1 MRKTLIAAA
10 SGLALAVGSMTMPTP
25 ASADPVLVPA
35 LVAAGIGGL
44 GLGAVA
50 ATANP
55 PRYTETTVVVP
66 ERQEYYAA
74 PATVRAAPT
83 VVQQAPCYWTR
94 ARVDG
99 VLRRVQVCD

>member
-10 SGLALAVGSMTMPTP
+10 SGLALAAGSMTMPTP

-55 PRYTETTVVVP
+55 PRYTETVIVP

-74 PATVRAAPT
+74 PATVRAVPT
-83 VVQQAPCYWTR
+83 IVEQAPCYWTR

-99 VLRRVQVCD
+99 ILRRVQICD

>member
-10 SGLALAVGSMTMPTP
+10 SGLALTIGSMSMSTP

-44 GLGAVA
+44 GLGAA
-50 ATANP
+50 ASA
-55 PRYTETTVVVP
+55 PRHTQTVIVP
-66 ERQEYYAA
+66 ERQDYYAA
-74 PATVRAAPT
+74 PVAMRAAPT
-83 VVQQAPCYWTR
+83 VVEPEPCYWTR
-94 ARVDG
+94 ARIGG